1 VQGRVCGAR
10 QTLHYYATRDA
21 MDIEHLGDKIID
33 QVVAAGLVTDPADL
47 YDLDVPT
54 LLPLDRM
61 GEVSAG
67 KLVASIQGSKDRP
80 LSKVLT
86 ALGMRMAGR
95 AMCRRLAAT
104 FGTMDAVLAASV
116 ADLQRVDGVGPERA
130 ATIVAELADYRPVI
144 EKLMARGVRMTE
156 PVQVVA
162 ASLPLQKP
170 DGSPMKVVV
179 TGAIPG
185 LTRDEGN
192 AAVERLGGSPSGS
205 VSAKTDLVVV
215 GEGAGSKAVKAEQLG
230 VRIMPA
236 QEFAD
241 LLS

>member
-1 VQGRVCGAR
+1 LQ
-10 QTLHYYATRDA
+10 YWATRDA

-47 YDLDVPT
+47 YDLDLPT

-67 KLVASIQGSKDRP
+67 KLVASIQGSKGRP

-95 AMCRRLAAT
+95 AMCRRLAST
-104 FGTMDAVLAASV
+104 FGTMEALLAASV
-116 ADLQRVDGVGPERA
+116 EDLQRVDGVGPERA
-130 ATIVAELADYRPVI
+130 ATIAAELADYRPVI
-144 EKLMARGVRMTE
+144 EKLMARGVNMTE
-156 PVQVVA
+156 PVTTTEQA
-162 ASLPLQKP
+162 DDLPLRKP
-170 DGSPMKVVV
+170 DGTPMKVVV

-192 AAVERLGGSPSGS
+192 VAVERLGGKASGS
-205 VSAKTDLVVV
+205 VSVKTDLVVV
-215 GEGAGSKAVKAEQLG
+215 GEGAGSKAAKAEQLG
-230 VRIMPA
+230 VRVMPA

-241 LLS
+241 LLAAQG